1 LDQICPGAGME
12 DEVTV
17 GKFYA
22 TFLIQDYFR
31 RFKKK
36 KESRNLSENP
46 DICDDKAV
54 TLQAGLRTLHE
65 KGPELK
71 RAISGNLDEI
81 PEEEMIMRPGGVNRP
96 IGAPTVQVAPPEGM
110 VEDESA
116 NGRNFFGNVMSSIRR
131 SPSPSKLNVNSVQHA
146 KVSPSNSHGGEY
158 GGPQNSFRKM
168 PDEDY
173 PGDAGIPMRPVK
185 LANGGA
191 QDHRSRPG
199 GGQYLHPYY
208 NANGD
213 TKAQQ
218 QQPQP
223 QAGAAGMSRSVPS
236 SPGDRKQGSI
246 PIVGSAESLVGRVLR
261 DQGLGKYC
269 DPEFVRAASREM
281 QEAMDMTPE
290 EFDAAAHQLLAS
302 EMEGSLRLPRGM
314 GLPIDP
320 SWGDVEEDE
329 RTPLNREVPERFSSR
344 DRQPTDAQ
352 PLPPSRQRRGRGG
365 GPGGGAGPIGPG
377 QGPDEVK

>member
-1 LDQICPGAGME
+1 
-12 DEVTV
+12 
-17 GKFYA
+17 
-22 TFLIQDYFR
+22 
-31 RFKKK
+31 
-36 KESRNLSENP
+36 
-46 DICDDKAV
+46 
-54 TLQAGLRTLHE
+54 
-65 KGPELK
+65 
-71 RAISGNLDEI
+71 
-81 PEEEMIMRPGGVNRP
+81 
-96 IGAPTVQVAPPEGM
+96 
-110 VEDESA
+110 
-116 NGRNFFGNVMSSIRR
+116 
-131 SPSPSKLNVNSVQHA
+131 
-146 KVSPSNSHGGEY
+146 
-158 GGPQNSFRKM
+158 
-168 PDEDY
+168 
-173 PGDAGIPMRPVK
+173 
-185 LANGGA
+185 
-191 QDHRSRPG
+191 
-199 GGQYLHPYY
+199 
-208 NANGD
+208 
-213 TKAQQ
+213 
-218 QQPQP
+218 
-223 QAGAAGMSRSVPS
+223 MSRSVPS